1 MKKTFIIAIALM
13 LTMGLAVSSW
23 AIIAGT
29 PHDVNVMRDT
39 GDDLERC
46 AMCHTPHSGQGS
58 YPLWNRTQA
67 SQTYGLYTSPSFDM
81 KDMDSTTADYSGTA
95 AQNDHYATTHCMVC
109 HNGVTSSLV
118 NYPGPGSPVN
128 TGYNFDSS
136 LLQSGKSNLGSGAT
150 GMKDDHPVMFT
161 YDPTEDADNNGFRDT
176 LPYGSG
182 SRKAIFGAEGTYPM
196 FTKDGISYN
205 QFECATCHSVHDT
218 VDYPNKSME
227 DGKSNGTQ
235 VYFLRGDNTGSG
247 MCQDCHVN
255 R

>member
-13 LTMGLAVSSW
+13 LTMGFAVSGW

-58 YPLWNRTQA
+58 YPLWNRTQTGVA
-67 SQTYGLYTSPSFDM
+67 AYQLYASPSFDM
-81 KDMDSTTADYSGTA
+81 TMGTVNEEYPVGTA
-95 AQNDHYATTHCMVC
+95 NNDHYATTHCMVC

-128 TGYNFDSS
+128 TQYDFTST
-136 LLQSGKSNLGSGAT
+136 LLQSGKSNLGSS
-150 GMKDDHPVMFT
+150 MKDDHPVSFT
-161 YDPTEDADNNGFRDT
+161 YDPTKDADNNGFRDS

-182 SRKAIFGAEGTYPM
+182 SRKAIYGAQGTYPL
-196 FTKDGISYN
+196 FTADGLNYT

-218 VDYPNKSME
+218 VDYPGKSMD
-227 DGKSNGTQ
+227 DGISAGTQ

-247 MCQDCHVN
+247 MCMDCHVN